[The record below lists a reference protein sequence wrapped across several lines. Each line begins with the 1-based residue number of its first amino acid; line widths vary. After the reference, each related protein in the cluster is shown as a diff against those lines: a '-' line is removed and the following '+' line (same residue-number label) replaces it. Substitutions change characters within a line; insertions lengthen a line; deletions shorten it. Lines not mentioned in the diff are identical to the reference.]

1 LELIK
6 KIHATLPQIQCGRC
20 DTPGCYQYAEQI
32 AEGIPHDRCVPGGSN
47 TLQKLNNIL
56 DKELRTVDQ
65 NYGPTI
71 KSKIAIIGE
80 EDCIGCK
87 KCIGAC
93 PVDAIVGATNLMHSV
108 INDICT
114 GCELCIEPCPVD
126 CIDLLD
132 IPKEDMKKVR
142 DKSQQYFDLKE
153 SIKPKK
159 KRTKLKNNSIINKD
173 ISSEINHKITNRGI
187 NKNKAFEE
195 MQDNILTGDLKKL
208 HNFEAEQIDEFLKE
222 KNET

>member
-1 LELIK
+1 MELIK
-6 KIHATLPQIQCGRC
+6 KIHASLPQIQCGRC

-32 AEGIPHDRCVPGGSN
+32 AEGIPHDRCVPGGSD

-56 DKELRTVDQ
+56 DKEIHTVDQ

-71 KSKIAIIGE
+71 KSKLAIIRE

-93 PVDAIVGATNLMHSV
+93 PVDAIVGATNLMHSI

-126 CIDLLD
+126 CIDLVD

-159 KRTKLKNNSIINKD
+159 KRTKLKNNSSINKD
-173 ISSEINHKITNRGI
+173 ISSEINYKITNRGI
-187 NKNKAFEE
+187 DKDKAFEE
-195 MQDNILTGDLKKL
+195 MQENILTGDLKKL
-208 HNFEAEQIDEFLKE
+208 HNFKAEQIDGFLKE

>member
-1 LELIK
+1 MELIK